1 MERKKKTN
9 IRWEH
14 ADVALEFLE
23 DYDEDADES
32 YEYASDSDYEP
43 LEFDSDNES
52 SYFEPDEKVADE
64 EDVDGVF
71 SEDYLT
77 LLWNLAPR
85 TQKKAKPE
93 VFYSFEHKEGFEEAL
108 WERERGN
115 YGPEVMVEAPQETN
129 LVGVEH
135 VAGAD
140 CKDER
145 GYSGYNITVEEMK
158 GCCNYQCLAYKGP
171 NWTPEPDDQD
181 FELESECFLTGIGD
195 RFPSRDTYSPEAVP
209 ARHGWDQD
217 HADTDNCWV
226 ILLIPFSSYQRTATT
241 DFF

>member
-32 YEYASDSDYEP
+32 YEYASDSDDEP
-43 LEFDSDNES
+43 LEFDSEDELS
-52 SYFEPDEKVADE
+52 DFEPDDEVGDE
-64 EDVDGVF
+64 EDVDGAF
-71 SEDYLT
+71 SEYYLT
-77 LLWNLAPR
+77 LLRNLAPR
-85 TQKKAKPE
+85 GQKKAKPE
-93 VFYSFEHKEGFEEAL
+93 VFYPLVHKEGFEEAL

-115 YGPEVMVEAPQETN
+115 YEPEVMVEAPQEIN

-135 VAGAD
+135 VAGID

-171 NWTPEPDDQD
+171 NWSPEPDDQD
-181 FELESECFLTGIGD
+181 FELESECYLTGIGD
-195 RFPSRDTYSPEAVP
+195 RFPSRDMNYPHAVP

-217 HADTDNCWV
+217 HADTYNYLV
-226 ILLIPFSSYQRTATT
+226 RLLIPFSSQQRTATT
-241 DFF
+241 DFS